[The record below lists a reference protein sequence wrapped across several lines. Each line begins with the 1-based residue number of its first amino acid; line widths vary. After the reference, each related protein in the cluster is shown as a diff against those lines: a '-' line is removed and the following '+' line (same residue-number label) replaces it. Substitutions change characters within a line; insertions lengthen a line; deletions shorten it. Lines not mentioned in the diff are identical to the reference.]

1 MPIPRV
7 KTQAII
13 VESPKSRCGDNWD
26 KNVKVREPFKGVD
39 AFFRNMLSLG
49 ERSQLTARDPDFV
62 EQLEWEWARV
72 KKLRG
77 DLAQFLNAAQRK
89 NLDTYLGRAEIYL
102 ADSKKIQA
110 SWKVGFSTKDFGQVM
125 TFPIDVNFADIG
137 GGFCTIHGPGYKA
150 KKSGEFDCPTQEE
163 IVGHN
168 KDAEKWKV
176 LVEGVVKNLR
186 CSEEVMRKSEVL
198 ALNRNRVEA
207 GDEMPEPISGP
218 PDLPDEAQESKEE
231 GEGVLEQEGEGVLE
245 EPKTKKRKKK
255 SALPLVAAA
264 AVGALL
270 FLK

>member
-7 KTQAII
+7 KTQATI

-26 KNVKVREPFKGVD
+26 KNVKVHEPFKGVD

-49 ERSQLTARDPDFV
+49 ERSQLEARDPDLV

-77 DLAQFLNAAQRK
+77 DLAQFLNTDQRT
-89 NLDTYLGRAEIYL
+89 NVDTYVGRAKAYL
-102 ADSKKIQA
+102 ADAKKIQA
-110 SWKVGFSTKDFGQVM
+110 SWKLGFSTKTFGDVM
-125 TFPIDVNFADIG
+125 PFPIDVNFADIG

-150 KKSGEFDCPTQEE
+150 KKSGEFNCPTQEE

-168 KDAEKWKV
+168 KDAEKWKA

-207 GDEMPEPISGP
+207 GDEDPAPISGP
-218 PDLPDEAQESKEE
+218 PDLPDETRGSEEE
-231 GEGVLEQEGEGVLE
+231 GEGVLEDLGEGVLE
-245 EPKTKKRKKK
+245 EPKTTKRKKK
-255 SALPLVAAA
+255 SAVPLVAAA
-264 AVGALL
+264 GVAFLL
-270 FLK
+270 FK